1 MKKPLACLKGKKT
14 YIVAGLI
21 FILGGLKALGLI
33 DDEAYLVLIGLFNAA
48 GLASLRNSLK

>member
-48 GLASLRNSLK
+48 GLASLRNGLK